1 MQLLS
6 DFEAI
11 FKRFLNSFDHLGRF
25 FIVKLGVRTAEEV
38 IERFVPSPGQN
49 VVLERSI
56 TWLKEVLE
64 HLFHQRSNGGTEA
77 LGPRRAEGR
86 GRPRAEGEGRGRGP
100 RARAEGAG

>member
-38 IERFVPSPGQN
+38 LECANSSLR
-49 VVLERSI
+49 VVLEQLCQHLSESGVR
-56 TWLKEVLE
+56 TCQQLLRVLLE
-64 HLFHQRSNGGTEA
+64 
-77 LGPRRAEGR
+77 
-86 GRPRAEGEGRGRGP
+86 
-100 RARAEGAG
+100 